1 MALERTNSWG
11 NQTELYIIRVC
22 MYIAREKRDSC
33 VGSALSRDKVS
44 RCLEFE
50 HRRWIIKFSSRDPS
64 LAEGEIIVIT
74 MNMKYIL

>member
-50 HRRWIIKFSSRDPS
+50 HRRGLSNLVLEILPYSEGGIID
-64 LAEGEIIVIT
+64 LE
-74 MNMKYIL
+74 L